1 MAAQVVAFTSSI
13 SSTLAERSSALA
25 MQINCRCP
33 TDRFPPPSDTGAS
46 IPPARSY
53 VVRGANMGYGIWD
66 MGYGIWLA
74 GGNSSWCPELKSR
87 TTHCPIQQPDLSEH
101 PPKL

>member
-53 VVRGANMGYGIWD
+53 VVRDANMGYGIWD
-66 MGYGIWLA
+66 MGYG
-74 GGNSSWCPELKSR
+74 
-87 TTHCPIQQPDLSEH
+87 
-101 PPKL
+101 